1 MVTIPKHCIEFFR
14 TRYYDEYPCIN
25 EFKIKDKDI
34 LDKLMK
40 KSIKLWYR
48 DVESVIVEEMVS
60 FDMTGIYIYYK
71 RDENESYDVFMLS
84 TINKKD
90 VVDFTLHSI
99 NKLKNK

>member
-1 MVTIPKHCIEFFR
+1 METLPKHCIEFFR

-25 EFKIKDKDI
+25 EFTTNKEII
-34 LDKLMK
+34 EKLIK

-48 DVESVIVEEMVS
+48 DVDSVIVEEMVS
-60 FDMTGIYIYYK
+60 FDNTGIYIYYK
-71 RDENESYDVFMLS
+71 LNENDSYTVFMLS

>member
-1 MVTIPKHCIEFFR
+1 METIPKHCIEFFR

-25 EFKIKDKDI
+25 EFTINKEI
-34 LDKLMK
+34 LDKLIK

-48 DVESVIVEEMVS
+48 DVDSVIVEEMVS
-60 FDMTGIYIYYK
+60 FDNTGIYIYYK
-71 RDENESYDVFMLS
+71 LNENDSYNVFMLS

-99 NKLKNK
+99 KKLKEK